1 MDFKILIPQPDLS
14 DTEQN
19 APGKESYLVGI
30 NPKTDDRIM
39 EVSLEAYAFG
49 DSIFEFPDAKE
60 KSLMPVYSIWV
71 EINSLYSVIEKVKDL
86 YGQDHID
93 FTIKDELLK
102 CQDIYDCLSN
112 TLGKTI
118 LKKCKYIETDYN
130 LPLLEELVD
139 KLRGKVV
146 VDADTLKS
154 ACSSYEFGEILETT
168 VPKLLYL
175 CNDDGIEW
183 YTKIIFK
190 SIDSAPNLNNILDE
204 FLSTSSKKQK

>member
-1 MDFKILIPQPDLS
+1 MIPKPGLS

-19 APGKESYLVGI
+19 APGKESYLAGI

-39 EVSLEAYAFG
+39 EVSLKAYAFG

-71 EINSLYSVIEKVKDL
+71 EINSLYRVIEKIKDL
-86 YGQDHID
+86 YGTNHFV
-93 FTIKDELLK
+93 FTVEDELSE
-102 CQDIYDCLSN
+102 CQEIYDYLSN

-118 LKKCKYIETDYN
+118 LKKCKYTETDYD

-139 KLRGKVV
+139 KLRGQIV

-154 ACSSYEFGEILETT
+154 TCSSYVFGEILETT

-175 CNDDGIEW
+175 CNDDKIEW

-190 SIDSAPNLNNILDE
+190 SIESAPNFNKILMD
-204 FLSTSSKKQK
+204 F

>member
-1 MDFKILIPQPDLS
+1 MEYEILIPKPDLPETKQGIVS
-14 DTEQN
+14 
-19 APGKESYLVGI
+19 KESYLTDI

-39 EVSLEAYAFG
+39 EISLNASSFG
-49 DSIFEFPDAKE
+49 DSIFEFSDAKE

-71 EINSLYSVIEKVKDL
+71 EINSLYRVIEKIKDL
-86 YGQDHID
+86 YGTNHFD
-93 FTIKDELLK
+93 FTFEDEFSK
-102 CQDIYDCLSN
+102 CQEIYDCLSN

-139 KLRGKVV
+139 KLRGQIV

-154 ACSSYEFGEILETT
+154 TCSSYVFGEILETT

-175 CNDDGIEW
+175 CNDDGIDW
-183 YTKIIFK
+183 RTKITFK
-190 SIDSAPNLNNILDE
+190 SIESAPNFNNILDE
-204 FLSTSSKKQK
+204 FLKNN